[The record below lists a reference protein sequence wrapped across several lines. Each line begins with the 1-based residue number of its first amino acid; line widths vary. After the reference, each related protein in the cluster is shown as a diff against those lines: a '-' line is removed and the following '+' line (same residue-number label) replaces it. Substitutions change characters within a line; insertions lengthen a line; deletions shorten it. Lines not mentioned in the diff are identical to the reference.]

1 MENEKKIVKV
11 YSNNSKR
18 ARLKRNK
25 NKFQR
30 VWDSEKQTYIKVRK
44 AKYPVKITTKKK
56 DWRDV
61 DNSEA
66 LNRRHTTPK
75 KPKSVPVNATQM
87 SQMLAAVQKPETKQQ
102 VRKEP
107 ARVHGKTTTIA
118 RKANIYKIGGVD
130 YNWDDKELCYKRA
143 A

>member
-1 MENEKKIVKV
+1 MEDEKKIVKV
-11 YSNNSKR
+11 YSNNSKK

-30 VWDSEKQTYIKVRK
+30 IWDSEKQTYVKVRK
-44 AKYPVKITTKKK
+44 AKYPVRIKTKKK
-56 DWRDV
+56 DWRNIND
-61 DNSEA
+61 SAA
-66 LNRRHTTPK
+66 LKRRHETPK
-75 KPKSVPVNATQM
+75 KPKSVPVNTTQI
-87 SQMLAAVQKPETKQQ
+87 SKSTVVHKPETKQQ

-118 RKANIYKIGGVD
+118 PKAKTYSIGGIN
-130 YNWDDKELCYKRA
+130 YSWDSKTLRYKRA

>member
-1 MENEKKIVKV
+1 MEDEKKIVKV
-11 YSNNSKR
+11 YSNNSKK

-30 VWDSEKQTYIKVRK
+30 IWDPEKQTYVKVRK
-44 AKYPVKITTKKK
+44 AKYPVITNKKKK
-56 DWRDV
+56 DWRDI
-61 DNSEA
+61 DNSKA
-66 LNRRHTTPK
+66 LKRRSKSPK

-87 SQMLAAVQKPETKQQ
+87 SNKLAAVQKPETKQQ

-107 ARVHGKTTTIA
+107 ARVHGKTTTVVPEV
-118 RKANIYKIGGVD
+118 KIYKIGGVD
-130 YNWDDKELCYKRA
+130 YNWDEKQFRYKRA